1 MVVASIRWS
10 VLLDIEDEYTFVI
23 MRACSLHP
31 FFALFFM
38 MLLGSSAVLTASDM
52 VDGLALGCA
61 WSLFP

>member
-1 MVVASIRWS
+1 M
-10 VLLDIEDEYTFVI
+10 

-38 MLLGSSAVLTASDM
+38 MLFGSFAVPTASDM
-52 VDGLALGCA
+52 VDGLALACG